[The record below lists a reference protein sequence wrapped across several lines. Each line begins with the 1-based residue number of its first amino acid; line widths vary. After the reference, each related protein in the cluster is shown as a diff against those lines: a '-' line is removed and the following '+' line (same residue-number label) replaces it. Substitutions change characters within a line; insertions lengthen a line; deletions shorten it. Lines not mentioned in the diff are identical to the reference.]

1 MNRERTGW
9 GRRAAWH
16 AALADTAR
24 LRIVDLLTFG
34 DRAPSE
40 LQEELSIT
48 SNLVAH
54 HLGVLE
60 AEGIIARTRSEGDR
74 RRSYVRLIDHTAV
87 SAGPDIALRAERV
100 VFVCT
105 GNSARSPLAAAIWA
119 SLSPVPVSSAG
130 TSPAE
135 RTSNA
140 ALTTAIRHGFDLT
153 SHSPRALAD
162 VLRDGDLV
170 VTVCD
175 RAHETIAEVGAL
187 HWSVPNPGLVGS
199 EEAYEAAFAELDGR
213 VHALAPRVAA

>member
-1 MNRERTGW
+1 MNSERTRVE
-9 GRRAAWH
+9 RRVAWH

-24 LRIVDLLTFG
+24 LRIVDLLTCS

-40 LQEELSIT
+40 LQAELGIT

-60 AEGIIARTRSEGDR
+60 AEGIIARRRSEGDR
-74 RRSYVRLIDHTAV
+74 RRSYVRLVDHTAV
-87 SAGPDIALRAERV
+87 SAGTDIALRAERV

-119 SLSPVPVSSAG
+119 SLSPVPVLSAG

-135 RTSNA
+135 RASKA
-140 ALTTAIRHGFDLT
+140 AVTTAIGHGFDLT
-153 SHSPRALAD
+153 GHSPRALAD

-199 EEAYEAAFAELDGR
+199 KEAYEAAFAELDGR